1 MKIEVLKGS
10 KTSREILTMIRTHAY
25 IKTLYMLL
33 SLFYYELQHNFD
45 EWNNIVNV
53 ENGIDFDNFY
63 TISNPSH
70 TFSFIDPLANTRVRS
85 SYFQHR
91 SVVKWLKC
99 V

>member
-45 EWNNIVNV
+45 EWNKIVNV
-53 ENGIDFDNFY
+53 ENGIVYYFRPIPFLLLTPSRTLAYDLH
-63 TISNPSH
+63 ISN
-70 TFSFIDPLANTRVRS
+70 TDP
-85 SYFQHR
+85 Q
-91 SVVKWLKC
+91 
-99 V
+99 